1 MVLWV
6 FLALSSAFFFGIKDI
21 LAKKFF
27 KQNTS
32 PTQLIFEEY
41 IVLLIICSTILFP
54 YIDISTFKDYW
65 PFFIAK
71 ALTIGMASLFYFIM
85 LKEYDISQVSPL
97 LNLSPLV
104 LLILSSIFLSEIV
117 TILQLV
123 GIFIILVSTYFLEVT
138 IHHHRKENP
147 HKHHFEFLKKIKPK
161 FIILGITALISIS
174 FTAILDKI
182 MLQEINISTNLFF
195 TALIILIILTGYYI
209 KEKKLVQSIKFIKKE
224 PETLLIG
231 VFHIISIFLILG
243 AIAIPSALVSLI
255 IPLRRTST
263 LFSSI
268 IGGIMFHEKHIKQ
281 KFYSTLGMLIGVF
294 LIVI

>member
-6 FLALSSAFFFGIKDI
+6 VLALSSAFFFGLKDI

-27 KQNTS
+27 RQNTS

-41 IVLLIICSTILFP
+41 IVLLLICITILFP
-54 YIDISTFKDYW
+54 YIDLSTFSQYW
-65 PFFIAK
+65 FLYIAK
-71 ALTIGMASLFYFIM
+71 ALTIGAASLFYFVL

-104 LLILSSIFLSEIV
+104 LLLLSSIFLSEQI
-117 TILQLV
+117 TLIQLA
-123 GIFIILVSTYFLEVT
+123 GIFIILISTYFLEVT
-138 IHHHRKENP
+138 IVHHRKDKP
-147 HKHHFEFLKKIKPK
+147 HKHHFDFLKKFKLK
-161 FIILGITALISIS
+161 FVILGFIALIAIS
-174 FTAILDKI
+174 FTAIIDKI
-182 MLQEINISTNLFF
+182 LLVEINISTNLFF
-195 TALIILIILTGYYI
+195 TAVIILIMIISYYI
-209 KEKKLVQSIKFIKKE
+209 KEKKLIKAIKFIKKE

-231 VFHIISIFLILG
+231 ALHIISIFLILG

-268 IGGIMFHEKHIKQ
+268 IGGIMFHEKHIKK
-281 KFYSTLGMLIGVF
+281 KFYSTIGMLIGVF
-294 LIVI
+294 LIVL